1 LHGSGKGFRIGIRIM
16 NGLVKSSQTRSN
28 RINREWTRI
37 DANDSGDSP
46 IKPGQT
52 QAIEIDLRLDGVRTN
67 QERPDVRA
75 VSPHRLKLGRD
86 RSAVALRALDK
97 LVWEVDRAE
106 DVVVV
111 LFRCHFF
118 LRL

>member
-1 LHGSGKGFRIGIRIM
+1 MSVIVNDTRQERAGQTGS
-16 NGLVKSSQTRSN
+16 NWVKPGQN